1 MPKVISYIITKV
13 SLRPQIAIVGMFID
27 HANTDLNNK
36 ALETWQIQHLF
47 QNSSSEVVYLLR

>member
-1 MPKVISYIITKV
+1 MIWYILTKV

-47 QNSSSEVVYLLR
+47 QNSSSEVLYLLR